1 MKLNSGISRAMT
13 LVETMVTSM
22 LIGVVF
28 LGLYAVLNMGTI
40 LGAKNLAVNVAH
52 EQARVAMLQMIQD
65 FHSSVS
71 LPAVTNDDGTTSP
84 APTPATSA
92 PFGYPGVAFQ
102 LWAIGPLRIA
112 ADAAAGQNVVQITV
126 PAGVQAPVQPPPP
139 PPPPATPP
147 PFQRLIVRTHQLESD
162 IVGVNPPNL
171 GTVGGTVTLTLANN
185 VPVAIQGT
193 TTNHIVCFIA
203 DRCSYFVDKN
213 KTLNWN
219 GPNARKAISMMANT
233 ITDAAPF
240 TIKTSPLN
248 APLYQ
253 VVPVFDLSTA
263 DANYTNLST
272 RTAFRSANILLHSEV
287 PMRARLTDTQ

>member
-28 LGLYAVLNMGTI
+28 LGLYSVLNMGTI

-52 EQARVAMLQMIQD
+52 EQARVAMLQMMQD

-112 ADAAAGQNVVQITV
+112 ANALKDQNVVQVTV
-126 PAGVQAPVQPPPP
+126 PAGTQVPVVG
-139 PPPPATPP
+139 
-147 PFQRLIVRTHQLESD
+147 QRLIVRTHQLEDD
-162 IVGVNPPNL
+162 IVAVN
-171 GTVGGTVTLTLANN
+171 GTAGGILSLTLAKP
-185 VPVAIQGT
+185 VPIDIKPPLDPKDG
-193 TTNHIVCFIA
+193 HIVCFIT

-263 DANYTNLST
+263 DANYTNLNS

>member
-52 EQARVAMLQMIQD
+52 EQARVAMLQMMQD

-112 ADAAAGQNVVQITV
+112 ADALTNQNVVQVTV
-126 PAGVQAPVQPPPP
+126 PAGTRVPVVGE
-139 PPPPATPP
+139 
-147 PFQRLIVRTHQLESD
+147 RLIVRTHQLEDD
-162 IVGVNPPNL
+162 ITAVSGAA
-171 GTVGGTVTLTLANN
+171 GGTVSLTLAHNLSWN
-185 VPVAIQGT
+185 PATNQNDPARSGITGT
-193 TTNHIVCFIA
+193 STNHIVCFIT

-263 DANYTNLST
+263 DAQYTNLSS